1 MKLKHFLY
9 ELIYR
14 YFSFSRYNVLRKEL
28 GLIQRYV
35 DIGGQKICYF
45 ETQNSGQPLV
55 LIHGLLDS
63 AFGFRKII
71 PYLDKK
77 YKVYIIDIPGFGKS
91 KLPPIKYL
99 YQVDIFSDMI
109 YRAFRKLDLM
119 NIVLCGHSMGGLIA
133 QHITIQDS
141 KFKRIQ
147 KLVLL
152 SSGGV
157 PHPERDKMRAVLFPA
172 DHEEVG
178 RLLQHL
184 YYKETPMPSKLIRKT
199 LVHAWNSREYKFLAE
214 NTIER
219 ETEIFFGAEAK
230 KIKIPTLII
239 SGKYDIITSIIT
251 SPEAMK
257 TLKSYIRGSKLVL
270 IEHARHAIHLEKP
283 KEIAD
288 LLNTL

>member
-1 MKLKHFLY
+1 MNPFLY
-9 ELIYR
+9 NLIYK
-14 YFSFSRYNVLRKEL
+14 YFSYSRYQVLTKDL
-28 GLIQRYV
+28 GLKQYYA
-35 DIGGQKICYF
+35 DIGGHKVCYF
-45 ETQNSGQPLV
+45 VSPNEGQPLV

-63 AFGFRKII
+63 AFGFRKIV
-71 PYLDKK
+71 PFLDKK
-77 YKVYIIDIPGFGKS
+77 YKLYIIDIPGFGKS
-91 KLPPIKYL
+91 KLPQIQYL

-109 YRAFRKLDLM
+109 YKVFQKLSLA

-133 QHITIQDS
+133 QHITIKDAEL
-141 KFKRIQ
+141 KRVQ

-152 SSGGV
+152 SSGGI

-219 ETEIFFGAEAK
+219 ETEIFFGSQAR
-230 KIKIPTLII
+230 KIKIPTTII
-239 SGKYDIITSIIT
+239 SGKQDLITT
-251 SPEAMK
+251 PEAMK
-257 TLKSYIRGSKLVL
+257 KLKSYIRGSKLIL
-270 IEHARHAIHLEKP
+270 LEHTRHAIHLEKP
-283 KEIAD
+283 KEVAEIING
-288 LLNTL
+288 L

>member
-1 MKLKHFLY
+1 MKIDHLLY
-9 ELIYR
+9 ELLYT
-14 YFSFSRYNVLRKEL
+14 YFSYTRYEVLKKEL
-28 GLIQRYV
+28 GLNESYA
-35 DIGGQKICYF
+35 DIGGQKVCYF
-45 ETQNSGQPLV
+45 ESPNEGQPLV

-77 YKVYIIDIPGFGKS
+77 FKLYIIDIPGFGKS
-91 KLPPIKYL
+91 KLPPIQYL

-109 YRAFRKLDLM
+109 YKVFQKLSLD

-133 QHITIQDS
+133 QHIAIQDS
-141 KFKRIQ
+141 KNKRIQ

-152 SSGGV
+152 STGGI

-199 LVHAWNSREYKFLAE
+199 LVHNWNSREYKFLAE

-219 ETEIFFGAEAK
+219 ETEIFFGKEAR
-230 KIKIPTLII
+230 KIKIPTWII
-239 SGKYDIITSIIT
+239 SGKQDLITT
-251 SPEAMK
+251 PEAMK
-257 TLKSYIRGSKLVL
+257 TLKSYIRGSKLIL
-270 IEHARHAIHLEKP
+270 LEHTRHAIHLEKP
-283 KEIAD
+283 KDVAD
-288 LLNTL
+288 IINKL